1 MINSVMP
8 VFARVRLVFGLL
20 FAGIAVAGLGTAP
33 QAHADSDT
41 ARIAEGLKI
50 APVPLNLTGL
60 NKNQVGLGS
69 YLVTIAQ
76 CNGCHTTPE
85 YAPGADPFEGD
96 PKTAV
101 VKTAYFAGG
110 VNFGG
115 GICSANIT
123 RDKTGL
129 PDGLTLAHF
138 LSAMDTGHD
147 FRAPKKLLAF
157 MPWPYFRDMSASDLT
172 AIYEY
177 LRAIPA
183 NKTPKCP

>member
-1 MINSVMP
+1 MINSVVP

-20 FAGIAVAGLGTAP
+20 FAGAGLGTAP

-41 ARIAEGLKI
+41 ARIAEGFKI
-50 APVPLNLTGL
+50 ASVPLNLTGL

-76 CNGCHTTPE
+76 CNGCRTTPE

-96 PKTAV
+96 PKTA
-101 VKTAYFAGG
+101 YFPGG

-115 GICSANIT
+115 GIYSANIT

-138 LSAMDTGHD
+138 LSAMDTGYD

-183 NKTPKCP
+183 NKIPKCP

>member
-20 FAGIAVAGLGTAP
+20 FAGIAFAGLGTAP

-85 YAPGADPFEGD
+85 YVPGAEEASGLH
-96 PKTAV
+96 AV
-101 VKTAYFAGG
+101 AVLP
-110 VNFGG
+110 
-115 GICSANIT
+115 
-123 RDKTGL
+123 RHERQR
-129 PDGLTLAHF
+129 PDG
-138 LSAMDTGHD
+138 
-147 FRAPKKLLAF
+147 
-157 MPWPYFRDMSASDLT
+157 DL
-172 AIYEY
+172 
-177 LRAIPA
+177 
-183 NKTPKCP
+183 